1 MKNSVLYIKIEQ
13 SKDIL
18 NKRIFLQDIAK
29 IMCSDKKIEHELNQT
44 IFWTVTAT
52 ENTKY
57 MFSVMKVIEL
67 IEKSHPE
74 LEVVNLGETDFVI
87 NYIVPKQRSK
97 SVEYVKVLFVSL
109 TAFFG
114 GAFSIMTFNTDVSVS
129 EIFDRLYLLVMG
141 QAKSGGSIL
150 EVGYSIGLLV
160 GILVFFNHFSKKKKQ
175 QDPTPIQVEM
185 RTYEE
190 DVNKALIKEAS
201 REGTTIDAN

>member
-57 MFSVMKVIEL
+57 MFSIMKVIEL

-160 GILVFFNHFSKKKKQ
+160 GILVFFNHFSTKKKQ

>member
-57 MFSVMKVIEL
+57 MFSIMKVIEL

>member
-1 MKNSVLYIKIEQ
+1 MRNGVLYLKIEQ
-13 SKDIL
+13 SIDVL
-18 NKRIFLQDIAK
+18 NKRVFLRDIAK

-44 IFWTVTAT
+44 TFWTVTAT

-57 MFSVMKVIEL
+57 IFSVMKVIEL
-67 IEKSHPE
+67 IEKLHPE
-74 LEVVNLGETDFVI
+74 LEVVNLGENDFII
-87 NYIVPKQRSK
+87 NYIVPKQTK
-97 SVEYVKVLFVSL
+97 KGMEYFKVAFVSL

-141 QAKSGGSIL
+141 QAKSGASII
-150 EVGYSIGLLV
+150 EVGYSIGLLI

-175 QDPTPIQVEM
+175 EDPTPIQVEM